1 MLTNDDK
8 RMGTAYHEA
17 GHAVA
22 CCHLG
27 KPFESVSI
35 KGGSEFVEPSKRFP
49 KSVSVPRESQ
59 IGLVDQVI
67 FQHITM
73 LLCGLVA
80 ESIYLHQLEWM
91 ENEKA
96 CESILLS
103 FFISELN
110 GLIYE
115 VIEGGKDDIFK
126 SLEFIK
132 ETEKGKELLHKCG
145 KDEVLRNKS
154 LLSILAVMVLKT
166 KEFIV
171 DYWTD
176 IESIV
181 PELLE
186 KERLT
191 EQEVKNLIQQ
201 ASQHGS

>member
-8 RMGTAYHEA
+8 EIVGTAYHEV

-22 CCHLG
+22 YYHLS
-27 KPFESVSI
+27 KPFEYVSII
-35 KGGSEFVEPSKRFP
+35 KGGSAFVKPSEWFP

-59 IGLVDQVI
+59 IGLVDEI
-67 FQHITM
+67 RYQHITM
-73 LLCGLVA
+73 LLSGLVA

-91 ENEKA
+91 ESEEMCK
-96 CESILLS
+96 SILLS
-103 FFISELN
+103 FFTDKLN
-110 GLIYE
+110 GPIYE
-115 VIEGGKDDIFK
+115 VIEGGKDDIFTA
-126 SLEFIK
+126 LEFIK
-132 ETEKGKELLHKCG
+132 EMEMGKQLLHKCG
-145 KDEVLRNKS
+145 EDEVLRNMS
-154 LLSILAVMVLKT
+154 LLLAVMVLKT